1 MGSFSFLRKHFWC
14 FPINVKLQLAFALK
28 LHFISETDSLCQFPF
43 GPSPQISKPRFGR
56 GEQYFCFLLATPR
69 TAWLGRTV
77 VLFSLPCLC
86 FDSFPQILFIFSLFL
101 ILLFLDH
108 LSTHLNTYSLNEFC
122 IRLNF
127 FRTKVAVGKS
137 LRDIRLV
144 DGGLKLFDLM
154 KIRST

>member
-1 MGSFSFLRKHFWC
+1 M
-14 FPINVKLQLAFALK
+14 
-28 LHFISETDSLCQFPF
+28 
-43 GPSPQISKPRFGR
+43 
-56 GEQYFCFLLATPR
+56 
-69 TAWLGRTV
+69 
-77 VLFSLPCLC
+77 LFSLPCLC

-101 ILLFLDH
+101 IP
-108 LSTHLNTYSLNEFC
+108 HLNTYSLNEFC

-144 DGGLKLFDLM
+144 DGGLKLFDLT